1 MSHST
6 SPPDPTPVRPFAVPG
21 ISSQRL
27 SNGLGVHMVAMNDLP
42 LVSISLALAVGE
54 SWVDGALAGTSVL
67 TGRSLQG
74 GTEHY
79 DGAELAEAVEGI
91 GASISVAPGW
101 DSTRVHCTVLAD
113 RLHEG
118 LDLLAEVVRRP
129 TFPGEEVERV
139 RDQRLAAIEQAYTD
153 PGRLAEMS
161 LARQLYADDSPY
173 GRPLGG
179 SVDNVQAF
187 DADAARAFY
196 REAYGPSIGFVAAGD
211 IAHDDFVEALEARF
225 GDWTGGWS
233 RGAAPESQS
242 RTSDRRVVVV
252 SRPGAVQSEIRL
264 GHVGVSRSVEE
275 YFPLRILNG
284 VLGGTFTSRLNLNL
298 REKNGFTYG
307 VRSHFQFRQGAGPFS
322 ISTAVSTDVTAAA
335 VREAVNE
342 LETLVTDGPTEDE
355 VSSVRDF
362 LSGVF
367 PLQMET
373 TAQLS
378 GQVVRL
384 LVHELPMDYFET
396 YRARIRS
403 VTAEQA
409 AEAGRKHL
417 RPEAL
422 QIVVV
427 GDAAKIQGE
436 LEGLVLGPVEV
447 VDPR

>member
-1 MSHST
+1 MSRST
-6 SPPDPTPVRPFAVPG
+6 TPPNPTPVRPFAVPG
-21 ISSQRL
+21 ISSRRL

-54 SWVDGALAGTSVL
+54 SWLDEARAGTSVL

-74 GTEHY
+74 GTEQY

-113 RLHEG
+113 RLDEG

-129 TFPGEEVERV
+129 TFPTEEVERV
-139 RDQRLAAIEQAYTD
+139 RDQRLAAIEQAYND
-153 PGRLAEMS
+153 PGRLAGLA
-161 LARQLYADDSPY
+161 LARELYSEDSPY

-179 SVDNVQAF
+179 AAEQAQAF
-187 DADAARAFY
+187 DAAAARAFY
-196 REAYGPSIGFVAAGD
+196 ADAYGPSVGFVAAGD
-211 IAHDDFVEALEARF
+211 IAHDDFVDALEARF
-225 GDWTGGWS
+225 GDWVGGWT
-233 RGAAPESQS
+233 RGAPPVSKP
-242 RTSDRRVVVV
+242 RTPARRIVIV
-252 SRPGAVQSEIRL
+252 SRPGAVQSELRL

-307 VRSHFQFRQGAGPFS
+307 VRSRFQFRHGAGPFS
-322 ISTAVSTDVTAAA
+322 ISTAVSTEVTAAA
-335 VREAVNE
+335 IREAVYE
-342 LETLVTDGPTEDE
+342 LDTLVANGPTEDE
-355 VSSVRDF
+355 VASVRDF

-373 TAQLS
+373 TAQLA

-396 YRARIRS
+396 YRTNIRA
-403 VTAEQA
+403 VTADQA
-409 AEAGRKHL
+409 AEAGRRHL
-417 RPEAL
+417 RPEEL

-427 GDAAKIQGE
+427 GDADKIQGE
-436 LEGLVLGPVEV
+436 LEALELGPVEV
-447 VDPR
+447 VEPR